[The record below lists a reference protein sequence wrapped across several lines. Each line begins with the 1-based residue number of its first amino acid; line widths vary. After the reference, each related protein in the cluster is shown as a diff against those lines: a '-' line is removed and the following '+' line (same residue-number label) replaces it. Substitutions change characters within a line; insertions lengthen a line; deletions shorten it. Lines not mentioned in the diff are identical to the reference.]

1 MVQSELSLEGVKVVR
16 NDLSDSDLEIISTS
30 CPPAASGS
38 KPAGLAAGKPVPA
51 AAGRSRGN
59 IFDANKL
66 YSMRP

>member
-16 NDLSDSDLEIISTS
+16 NDLSDSDLEIISAR

-38 KPAGLAAGKPVPA
+38 KPAGSAVGKPVTA
-51 AAGRSRGN
+51 AARRSRAD

-66 YSMRP
+66 